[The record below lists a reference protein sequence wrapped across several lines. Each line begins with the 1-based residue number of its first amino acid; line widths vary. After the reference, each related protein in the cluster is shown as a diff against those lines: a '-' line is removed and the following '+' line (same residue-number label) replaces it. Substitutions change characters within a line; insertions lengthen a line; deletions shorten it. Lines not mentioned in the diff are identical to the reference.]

1 MLDRKEARLN
11 NRIVMLPVRLKE
23 LAEQRYSQEFF
34 LRTLFELALEEQ
46 WTDVTHMIQHDMAK
60 AILADYSLEQGLGYL
75 NQKVYMEFWEDVI
88 EIGWMRFCEHT
99 GLSRDKVDLRLKEFR
114 EAI

>member
-1 MLDRKEARLN
+1 
-11 NRIVMLPVRLKE
+11 MLPVRLKE

-46 WTDVTHMIQHDMAK
+46 WIDLTHMIQHDMAK
-60 AILADYSLEQGLGYL
+60 AILADYSLEEGLGYL

-99 GLSRDKVDLRLKEFR
+99 GLSRDKVDMRLKEFR

>member
-1 MLDRKEARLN
+1 
-11 NRIVMLPVRLKE
+11 MLPVRLKE

-46 WTDVTHMIQHDMAK
+46 WIDVTHMIQHDMAK

-99 GLSRDKVDLRLKEFR
+99 GLTRDKVDMRLKEFR

>member
-1 MLDRKEARLN
+1 
-11 NRIVMLPVRLKE
+11 MLPVRLKE

-46 WTDVTHMIQHDMAK
+46 WIDVTHMIQHDMAK

>member
-1 MLDRKEARLN
+1 
-11 NRIVMLPVRLKE
+11 MLPVRLKE

-46 WTDVTHMIQHDMAK
+46 WIDLTHMIQHDMAK
-60 AILADYSLEQGLGYL
+60 AILADYSLEEGLGYL

-99 GLSRDKVDLRLKEFR
+99 GLERDKVDMRLKEFR